1 MVKDFKSF
9 SSFMVHNL
17 EAFIW
22 LTVIIYFALSPLPS
36 GEHFTLC
43 PLSLAGFKH
52 CPGCGLGRALIL
64 LLHGHVTESYN
75 MHPLALFALP
85 VLAFRI
91 VLVFRSYFTF
101 QKQIKMNE
109 LLQE

>member
-1 MVKDFKSF
+1 
-9 SSFMVHNL
+9 
-17 EAFIW
+17 
-22 LTVIIYFALSPLPS
+22 
-36 GEHFTLC
+36 
-43 PLSLAGFKH
+43 
-52 CPGCGLGRALIL
+52 
-64 LLHGHVTESYN
+64 